1 MEKDHFKQLKQS
13 GYLDKFE
20 KFTWI
25 CFNKKINNRNGNL
38 ICLNKQLNKMLQRQP
53 IVLTQVKAVNTLGN
67 ILTRQTVCSLY
78 EAEEIT
84 KK

>member
-1 MEKDHFKQLKQS
+1 
-13 GYLDKFE
+13 
-20 KFTWI
+20 
-25 CFNKKINNRNGNL
+25 
-38 ICLNKQLNKMLQRQP
+38 MLQRQP